1 MPTVSPGVIG
11 TIRTALVLLGATSL
25 VRAASAETHVEA
37 KLLQF
42 GGPETRLARIG
53 DIKTKGIPSCSMHH
67 FHLQCHDNWI
77 TIKCGQKKA
86 EFKQHSFLPSK
97 DRTHLTYL
105 SWSYIMLFNMD
116 LKLL

>member
-1 MPTVSPGVIG
+1 
-11 TIRTALVLLGATSL
+11 
-25 VRAASAETHVEA
+25 
-37 KLLQF
+37 
-42 GGPETRLARIG
+42 
-53 DIKTKGIPSCSMHH
+53 MHH